1 MIISVI
7 ILVLSFLFEGFI
19 SNYLNI
25 SLLDNNYF
33 STLYTLITLIIL
45 YAYFNNQKKYLI
57 LLIIFAIFFD
67 IVYTNTFLLNIVLFL
82 LVHYFN
88 RFLDIYLPTNILTIN
103 IKTILSI
110 FIYNFITF
118 IIIIFTN
125 YSDYLFSTLINI
137 TIKSIPLTIIYTT
150 LSYLIITKIYEK
162 YDIRIK

>member
-1 MIISVI
+1 MILTII
-7 ILVLSFLFEGFI
+7 ILIISFLFEGFI

-25 SLLDNNYF
+25 SFLDNNYF
-33 STLYTLITLIIL
+33 STLYTLITFIIL
-45 YAYFNNQKKYLI
+45 YAYFNNQKKYII
-57 LLIIFAIFFD
+57 LLIVFAVLFD

-125 YSDYLFSTLINI
+125 YSDYLFSTLMSI

-150 LSYLIITKIYEK
+150 ISYIIITKIYEK
-162 YDIRIK
+162 YDIKIK

>member
-1 MIISVI
+1 MILTII
-7 ILVLSFLFEGFI
+7 ILIISFLFEGFI
-19 SNYLNI
+19 SNYLNV
-25 SLLDNNYF
+25 SFLDNNYF
-33 STLYTLITLIIL
+33 STLYTLITFIIL

-57 LLIIFAIFFD
+57 LLIIFACFFD
-67 IVYTNTFLLNIVLFL
+67 IVYTNTFILNIVLFL

-150 LSYLIITKIYEK
+150 IVYLIITKIYEK
-162 YDIRIK
+162 YDIKIK

>member
-1 MIISVI
+1 MILTII
-7 ILVLSFLFEGFI
+7 ILIISFLFEGFI

-25 SLLDNNYF
+25 SFLDNNYF
-33 STLYTLITLIIL
+33 STLYTLITFIIL
-45 YAYFNNQKKYLI
+45 YAYFNNNKKYII
-57 LLIIFAIFFD
+57 LLIIFAILFD
-67 IVYTNTFLLNIVLFL
+67 IVYTNTFILNIVLFI

-118 IIIIFTN
+118 VIIIFTN

-150 LSYLIITKIYEK
+150 ISYLIITKIYEK
-162 YDIRIK
+162 YDIRVK

>member
-1 MIISVI
+1 MILTII
-7 ILVLSFLFEGFI
+7 ILIISFLFEGFI

-25 SLLDNNYF
+25 SFLDNNYF

-45 YAYFNNQKKYLI
+45 YTYFNNQKKYLI
-57 LLIIFAIFFD
+57 LLIIFACVFD
-67 IVYTNTFLLNIVLFL
+67 IVYTNTFILNIVLFL
-82 LVHYFN
+82 LVYYFN

-110 FIYNFITF
+110 FLYNFITF

-150 LSYLIITKIYEK
+150 ISYIIITKIYEK
-162 YDIRIK
+162 YDIKIK